1 MSDWCLMPCYNFSAI
16 VYHGREQVTFQWDDA
31 DDDECPLYHYADINF
46 FFLQV
51 HLDNSLSCCSTQ
63 DTLSRFWVNQSFAL
77 TPKCSVPREEV
88 NTNFI

>member
-1 MSDWCLMPCYNFSAI
+1 MPCYNFSAI

-31 DDDECPLYHYADINF
+31 DDDGVHFILYHYAEINF

-51 HLDNSLSCCSTQ
+51 HLDNSLPMLLYS